1 MFVFNSSIRNSKDAN
16 PNLQKEKK
24 NIQTSRDRQHAAPSI
39 RHLSNHWYIQHRIS
53 SVLCTHKIYQIIIYS
68 WKDVKIFR
76 PALILFV
83 YLEIDTVTREQD
95 KTGCF
100 LEFLRHW
107 AFVVT
112 EYSLTQGGTWEVY
125 IVMLWNLYTD
135 L

>member
-24 NIQTSRDRQHAAPSI
+24 PYKQVVIDNMLHHQ
-39 RHLSNHWYIQHRIS
+39 YVIS
-53 SVLCTHKIYQIIIYS
+53 QIIDTFKVLCTHKIYQIIIYS

-100 LEFLRHW
+100 LEFLRH
-107 AFVVT
+107 
-112 EYSLTQGGTWEVY
+112 
-125 IVMLWNLYTD
+125 
-135 L
+135 